1 MTDTTKTAAAA
12 GTIMIGG
19 DMTVNR
25 LGYGAMRIVGK
36 GVWGPPPDPE
46 AAQNVLRSA
55 IANGVNFIDTA
66 DSYGPNVSEELI
78 AAALAP
84 YPGDL
89 VIATKGG
96 FVRPGPDNWQR
107 DARPEHLRAALEGSL
122 RALKRTSIDL
132 YQLHAP
138 DPKVPYA
145 ESVGALAELQKA
157 GKIRHIG
164 VSNVSAAQLVQ
175 ARSIVDV
182 VSVQNRYNYEDR
194 SSEDILDAC
203 TNAGIAF
210 LPWAPV
216 GGLSPLKT
224 RVLERLAID
233 RGATTLQI
241 AIAWLL
247 RRSPMI
253 LPIPG
258 TGSLAH
264 LAENLAAAS
273 IRLSGEEFALLGD
286 V

>member
-1 MTDTTKTAAAA
+1 MTDTSKAAAAA
-12 GTIMIGG
+12 GTITIGG

-36 GVWGPPPDPE
+36 GVWGPPPDSE
-46 AAQNVLRSA
+46 SAKSVVRHA
-55 IANGVNFIDTA
+55 IASGVNFIDTA
-66 DSYGPNVSEELI
+66 DSYGPDVSEELI

-84 YPGDL
+84 YPADV

-96 FVRPGPDNWQR
+96 LVRPGPDNWQR
-107 DARPEHLRAALEGSL
+107 DARPEHLRDALEGSL
-122 RALKRTSIDL
+122 RKLKRTSVDL

-145 ESVGALAELQKA
+145 ESLGALAEMQTA

-164 VSNVSAAQLVQ
+164 ISNVSMAQLAE

-194 SSEDILDAC
+194 SSEEVLDVC
-203 TNAGIAF
+203 SRAGIAF

-216 GGLSPLKT
+216 GGLSPLKA
-224 RVLERLAID
+224 RVLEHLASD
-233 RGATTLQI
+233 HGASTLQI

-247 RRSPMI
+247 RRSPMM

-258 TGSLAH
+258 TGSVSH
-264 LAENLAAAS
+264 LDENIASAS
-273 IRLSGEEFALLGD
+273 IHLSDEEFASLGNA
-286 V
+286 